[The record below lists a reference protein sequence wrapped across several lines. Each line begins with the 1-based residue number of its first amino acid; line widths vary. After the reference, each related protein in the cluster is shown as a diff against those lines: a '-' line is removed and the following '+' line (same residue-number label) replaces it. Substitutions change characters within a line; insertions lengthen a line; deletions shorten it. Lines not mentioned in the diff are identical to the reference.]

1 MTGLRPRATL
11 SPDFEGSRHDACHP
25 TARGL
30 QAPHAADRAA
40 HARPRA
46 GRLEPADRQRFAAAA
61 ADGALAETPVLDA
74 AGDEASDDPF
84 HVSGAGLAI
93 AVIIPGIFLIATG
106 AIVAWAVSARAR
118 PEDDEGDA

>member
-1 MTGLRPRATL
+1 MLVIRLREGCRPRTL
-11 SPDFEGSRHDACHP
+11 LIALLMLGLVLAVWSLPTGSAS
-25 TARGL
+25 
-30 QAPHAADRAA
+30 
-40 HARPRA
+40 
-46 GRLEPADRQRFAAAA
+46 AAA

>member
-1 MTGLRPRATL
+1 MVLVRVRRRFGLRTL
-11 SPDFEGSRHDACHP
+11 LLALL
-25 TARGL
+25 TLGL
-30 QAPHAADRAA
+30 VLAAWS
-40 HARPRA
+40 
-46 GRLEPADRQRFAAAA
+46 LPASDVAAAA

-106 AIVAWAVSARAR
+106 ATVAWAISNRAR
-118 PEDDEGDA
+118 PEDDEDDA

>member
-1 MTGLRPRATL
+1 MHVIRLREGCRPRTL
-11 SPDFEGSRHDACHP
+11 LIALLMLGLVLAVWSLPTGSAS
-25 TARGL
+25 
-30 QAPHAADRAA
+30 
-40 HARPRA
+40 
-46 GRLEPADRQRFAAAA
+46 AAAA

>member
-1 MTGLRPRATL
+1 MLVIRLREGFRPRTL
-11 SPDFEGSRHDACHP
+11 LIALLMLGLVLAVWSLPTGSAS
-25 TARGL
+25 
-30 QAPHAADRAA
+30 
-40 HARPRA
+40 
-46 GRLEPADRQRFAAAA
+46 AAAA
-61 ADGALAETPVLDA
+61 AAALAETPVLDA

>member
-1 MTGLRPRATL
+1 MLVIRLREGCRPRTL
-11 SPDFEGSRHDACHP
+11 LIALLMLGLVLAAWSLPTGS
-25 TARGL
+25 
-30 QAPHAADRAA
+30 
-40 HARPRA
+40 
-46 GRLEPADRQRFAAAA
+46 AAAA

-106 AIVAWAVSARAR
+106 ATVAWAISNRAR
-118 PEDDEGDA
+118 PGDDAEEDGD

>member
-1 MTGLRPRATL
+1 MVLIRLREGFRPRTL
-11 SPDFEGSRHDACHP
+11 LIALLMLGLVLAVWSLPTGS
-25 TARGL
+25 
-30 QAPHAADRAA
+30 
-40 HARPRA
+40 
-46 GRLEPADRQRFAAAA
+46 AAAA